1 MPSSLTFLYSSL
13 QVVRYKKNVGGTAM
27 PDTLSG
33 EYFFLP
39 QEHVVFG
46 AGSLAQLADEVRRVG
61 GQRAFLIT
69 GNSLATQSDVVT
81 RVEQTLGSLHVGTFS
96 GIRQHSPKGDVAQAA
111 EQAYTLNADVLVSV
125 GGGSPIDATKAVAQA
140 LYQQNGN
147 MLPHIAIP
155 TTLSAAE
162 FSHLV
167 GVTDEGEKM
176 KRGFAD
182 AKLTPR
188 SVILDANLTLPTP
201 MQLWLSTGIRS
212 LDHAVES
219 LYAPDTH
226 PINDVLAL
234 EAIRKLFT
242 YLPRVKAQPDDL
254 DARTELQLASWM
266 SFFGEVNTPMGL
278 SHNLGRRIGA
288 SYDVPHGITSCIIL
302 PHVMRAFA
310 PIYPQQ
316 LGRIAQALGL
326 ISEHAEAT
334 QLALSAADA
343 VSGLIG
349 QLGLPQHLRDVG
361 INESELPKIAATTP
375 HREFSTEELEKLL
388 RGML

>member
-1 MPSSLTFLYSSL
+1 MS
-13 QVVRYKKNVGGTAM
+13 
-27 PDTLSG
+27 DILSG

-39 QEHVVFG
+39 QEHIVFG
-46 AGSLAQLADEVRRVG
+46 SGSLTQLADEVRRVG

-81 RVEQTLGSLHVGTFS
+81 RVEQALGFLHVGTFS
-96 GIRQHSPKGDVAQAA
+96 GIRQHSPKGDVALAAQQA
-111 EQAYTLNADVLVSV
+111 QTLKADVLVSV

-140 LYQQNGN
+140 LYQQSGSL
-147 MLPHIAIP
+147 LPHIAMP

-167 GVTDEGEKM
+167 GVTDESAKM
-176 KRGFAD
+176 KKGFAD
-182 AKLTPR
+182 VKLTPR

-201 MQLWLSTGIRS
+201 MHLWLSTGIRS

-219 LYAPDTH
+219 LYAPGTH

-242 YLPRVKAQPDDL
+242 YLPRAKAQPDDL

-310 PIYPQQ
+310 PIYTQQ

-326 ISEHAEAT
+326 ISENAEAT

-349 QLGLPQHLRDVG
+349 QLALPQHLHDVG
-361 INESELPKIAATTP
+361 IDESELPKIAATTP
-375 HREFSTEELEKLL
+375 NREFSTEELEKLL

>member
-1 MPSSLTFLYSSL
+1 MS
-13 QVVRYKKNVGGTAM
+13 
-27 PDTLSG
+27 DTLSG
-33 EYFFLP
+33 EYLVLP
-39 QEHVVFG
+39 QEHIVFG
-46 AGSLAQLADEVRRVG
+46 AGSLTKLADEIRRVG
-61 GQRAFLIT
+61 GQHAFLIT

-81 RVEQTLGSLHVGTFS
+81 RVEQALGSLHVGTFS
-96 GIRQHSPKGDVAQAA
+96 SIRQHSPKGDVARAV
-111 EQAYTLNADVLVSV
+111 EQARTLKADVLVSV

-140 LYQQNGN
+140 LWQESGSL
-147 MLPHIAIP
+147 LPHIAIP

-167 GVTDEGEKM
+167 GVTDEDAKV
-176 KRGFAD
+176 KSGFSD

-188 SVILDANLTLPTP
+188 GVILDASLTLTTP

-219 LYAPDTH
+219 LYAPGVH

-234 EAIRKLFT
+234 EAIRKLFI

-302 PHVMRAFA
+302 PHVMHAFA
-310 PIYPQQ
+310 SIYTQQ
-316 LGRIAQALGL
+316 LARIAQALGL
-326 ISEHAEAT
+326 ASENADAT
-334 QLALSAADA
+334 QRALSIADA
-343 VSGLIG
+343 VRDLIG
-349 QLGLPQHLRDVG
+349 QLDLPQHLRDVD
-361 INESELPKIAATTP
+361 IDENELQKIAATTP
-375 HREFSTEELEKLL
+375 NREFSTEELEKLL
-388 RGML
+388 HEML

>member
-1 MPSSLTFLYSSL
+1 MSDS
-13 QVVRYKKNVGGTAM
+13 
-27 PDTLSG
+27 LSG

-39 QEHVVFG
+39 QEHIIFG
-46 AGSLAQLADEVRRVG
+46 AGSLAHLADEVRRVR
-61 GQRAFLIT
+61 GQRVFLIT
-69 GNSLATQSDVVT
+69 GNSLAKQSDVVT
-81 RVEQTLGSLHVGTFS
+81 RVEQALGSLHVGTFS

-111 EQAYTLNADVLVSV
+111 KQARTFKADVLVSV

-140 LYQQNGN
+140 LYQESGSI
-147 MLPHIAIP
+147 LPHVAIP

-167 GVTDEGEKM
+167 GVTDEDTKM
-176 KRGFAD
+176 KRGSAD

-188 SVILDANLTLPTP
+188 SVILDANLTLTTP

-219 LYAPDTH
+219 LYAPGTH

-234 EAIRKLFT
+234 EAIRKLFS
-242 YLPRVKAQPDDL
+242 YLPHVKAQPDDL

-302 PHVMRAFA
+302 SHVMRAFA
-310 PIYPQQ
+310 PIYTQQ
-316 LGRIAQALGL
+316 LARIAQTLGL
-326 ISEHAEAT
+326 ISEDTDET
-334 QLALSAADA
+334 KLARSAADA
-343 VSGLIG
+343 VSGLVG
-349 QLGLPQHLRDVG
+349 QLGLPQHLRNVNID
-361 INESELPKIAATTP
+361 ESELPNIAATTP
-375 HREFSTEELEKLL
+375 SQEFSTEELEKLL
-388 RGML
+388 HEML

>member
-1 MPSSLTFLYSSL
+1 MP
-13 QVVRYKKNVGGTAM
+13 G
-27 PDTLSG
+27 TLSG

-39 QEHVVFG
+39 QEHIVFG
-46 AGSLAQLADEVRRVG
+46 AGSLAHLADEVRRVG
-61 GQRAFLIT
+61 GQRAFLVT
-69 GNSLATQSDVVT
+69 GNSLATHSDVVT
-81 RVEQTLGSLHVGTFS
+81 RVEQALGSLHVGTFS
-96 GIRQHSPKGDVAQAA
+96 SIRQHSPKGDVAKAG
-111 EQAYTLNADVLVSV
+111 EQARTLKTDVLVSV
-125 GGGSPIDATKAVAQA
+125 GGGSPIDATKAVALAFLQESGS
-140 LYQQNGN
+140 L
-147 MLPHIAIP
+147 LPHIAIP

-167 GVTDEGEKM
+167 GVTDEGAKM
-176 KRGFAD
+176 KSGFAD

-188 SVILDANLTLPTP
+188 GVILDANLTLTTP

-219 LYAPDTH
+219 LYAPGRH

-310 PIYPQQ
+310 PIYTQQ
-316 LGRIAQALGL
+316 LARIAQALGL
-326 ISEHAEAT
+326 ASEYADTT
-334 QLALSAADA
+334 QLALSDANA
-343 VSGLIG
+343 VSGLIK
-349 QLGLPQHLRDVG
+349 QLDLPQHLRDVG
-361 INESELPKIAATTP
+361 IDETELSKIAATTP
-375 HREFSTEELEKLL
+375 NREFSTEELEKLL
-388 RGML
+388 YEML

>member
-1 MPSSLTFLYSSL
+1 MSDSL
-13 QVVRYKKNVGGTAM
+13 R
-27 PDTLSG
+27 G

-39 QEHVVFG
+39 QEHVIFG
-46 AGSLAQLADEVRRVG
+46 VGSLGHLADEVKRVG
-61 GQRAFLIT
+61 GQRALLIT

-81 RVEQTLGSLHVGTFS
+81 RVEQALGSLRVGTFS

-111 EQAYTLNADVLVSV
+111 EQARTLKADVLVSV
-125 GGGSPIDATKAVAQA
+125 GGGSPIDATKAVAMA
-140 LYQQNGN
+140 LMQEGGN
-147 MLPHIAIP
+147 LLPHIAIP

-167 GVTDEGEKM
+167 GVTDESAKM
-176 KRGFAD
+176 KSGFAD
-182 AKLTPR
+182 TKLAPR
-188 SVILDANLTLPTP
+188 GVILDASLTLTTP

-219 LYAPDTH
+219 LYAPGTH

-234 EAIRKLFT
+234 EAIQKLFT
-242 YLPRVKAQPDDL
+242 YLPSVKAQPENL

-310 PIYPQQ
+310 SRYTQP
-316 LGRIAQALGL
+316 LARIAQALGL
-326 ISEHAEAT
+326 LSEEADVT
-334 QLALSAADA
+334 HIALSASSA

-349 QLGLPQHLRDVG
+349 QLSLPQHLRDVG
-361 INESELPKIAATTP
+361 INETELHKIAATTP
-375 HREFSTEELEKLL
+375 NRELSTEELEKLL
-388 RGML
+388 YEML

>member
-1 MPSSLTFLYSSL
+1 MSE
-13 QVVRYKKNVGGTAM
+13 
-27 PDTLSG
+27 TLSG

-39 QEHVVFG
+39 QEHIIFG
-46 AGSLAQLADEVRRVG
+46 AGSLAHLAAEVQRVG

-81 RVEQTLGSLHVGTFS
+81 RVEQALGSLHVGTFS
-96 GIRQHSPKGDVAQAA
+96 GIRQHSPKSDVARAA
-111 EQAYTLNADVLVSV
+111 EQARTLKADVLISI

-140 LYQQNGN
+140 LMQESGAV
-147 MLPHIAIP
+147 LPHIAIP

-167 GVTDEGEKM
+167 GVTDESA
-176 KRGFAD
+176 KRKSGFAD

-188 SVILDANLTLPTP
+188 GVILDASVTLTTP
-201 MQLWLSTGIRS
+201 MQLWLATGIRS
-212 LDHAVES
+212 LDHAVET
-219 LYAPDTH
+219 LYAPGMH

-234 EAIRKLFT
+234 EAIRRLFT
-242 YLPRVKAQPDDL
+242 YLPSTKAQPDDL

-266 SFFGEVNTPMGL
+266 SFFGEANTPMGL

-310 PIYPQQ
+310 PIYTQQ
-316 LGRIAQALGL
+316 LGRIAQVLGL
-326 ISEHAEAT
+326 IAEDADAT

-349 QLGLPQHLRDVG
+349 QLSLPQHLHDVG
-361 INESELPKIAATTP
+361 IDEAELPNIAATTP
-375 HREFSTEELEKLL
+375 NREFSTEDLEKLL
-388 RGML
+388 HGML